1 MDSIQIPDSCS
12 AGQFKVMLQWIDD
25 DQSLS
30 DQNKQWLRSK
40 LTEKYMVLVAKQ
52 AVQKGIQTK
61 TLSLNTQKR
70 QKTSDDFLPV
80 NE

>member
-1 MDSIQIPDSCS
+1 MDNLQIPDSCS

-30 DQNKQWLRSK
+30 DKNKQCLRSK

-52 AVQKGIQTK
+52 AIQKGIQTK
-61 TLSLNTQKR
+61 TFNTQKR
-70 QKTSDDFLPV
+70 QKTEENFLSI